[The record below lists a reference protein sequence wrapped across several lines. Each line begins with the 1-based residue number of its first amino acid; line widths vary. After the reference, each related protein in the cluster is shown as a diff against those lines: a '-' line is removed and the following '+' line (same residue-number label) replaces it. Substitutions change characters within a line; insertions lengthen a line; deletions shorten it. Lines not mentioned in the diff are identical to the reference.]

1 MMARWSDPTVRM
13 IACALIALAYF
24 VYSNALLPI
33 PSPGPRPDPVPN
45 PAVDEGLEPLL
56 PFARAMTRSDRTALS
71 QAYAILAAGVS
82 SDTSAEPVFARVAQ
96 IRQGH
101 RAAVLMVWSA
111 MGNGADKY
119 PGLGPALEKLLSAS
133 IGDSDVVVTP
143 DIRRSASELF
153 QSISDTF
160 K

>member
-1 MMARWSDPTVRM
+1 VRL
-13 IACALIALAYF
+13 IACALIALGYF
-24 VYSNALLPI
+24 IYSNALLPLPG
-33 PSPGPRPDPVPN
+33 PSPAPVPDTRPPN
-45 PAVDEGLEPLL
+45 EGGLEVLR
-56 PFARAMTRSDRTALS
+56 PFARAMTRPDRTALS
-71 QAYAILAAGVS
+71 QAYAILASGVS

-119 PGLGPALEKLLSAS
+119 PGLGPQFEQLLTAAV
-133 IGDSDVVVTP
+133 GDADVVVTP
-143 DIRRSASELF
+143 EIRRSASELF